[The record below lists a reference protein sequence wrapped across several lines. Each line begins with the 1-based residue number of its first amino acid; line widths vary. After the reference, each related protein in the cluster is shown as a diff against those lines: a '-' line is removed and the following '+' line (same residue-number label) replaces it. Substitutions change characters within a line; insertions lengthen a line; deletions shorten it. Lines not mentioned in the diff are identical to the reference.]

1 MSEYQNWLLAEEARA
16 ATLTL
21 NRPDAMNS
29 LTAETLY
36 ELRDITAY
44 LRTRRN
50 VWVVIV
56 QGQGAHFS
64 TGMDV
69 GEIRAEFDRS
79 EQANREHLL
88 SLQLCLD
95 EFEALEKPTIAKLR
109 GFCRYVHMMKRHRR
123 RFDLGLML

>member
-1 MSEYQNWLLAEEARA
+1 MALGEEMERMMPEYQNWLLTEEAHI

-21 NRPDAMNS
+21 NRPEAMNS

-56 QGQGAHFS
+56 QGQCCA
-64 TGMDV
+64 
-69 GEIRAEFDRS
+69 
-79 EQANREHLL
+79 
-88 SLQLCLD
+88 
-95 EFEALEKPTIAKLR
+95 
-109 GFCRYVHMMKRHRR
+109 
-123 RFDLGLML
+123 GLWAAP